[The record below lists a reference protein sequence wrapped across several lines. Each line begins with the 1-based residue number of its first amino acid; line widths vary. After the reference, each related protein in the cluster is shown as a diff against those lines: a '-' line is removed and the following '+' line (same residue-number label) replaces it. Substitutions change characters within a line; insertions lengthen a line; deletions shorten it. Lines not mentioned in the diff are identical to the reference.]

1 MPVNAAGI
9 TFDTPA
15 LLTQTSAR
23 TTKSDPYTRVSSSHP
38 VSRIELSHNTVNS
51 MPFSTSV
58 SDSSIVPGATSTA
71 TGNSISGSESKL
83 SRSDCI
89 ALGVGIGVGL
99 PTIIITALAW
109 WYPRHR
115 KADELKSGQ
124 VRQPARVP
132 HYEEQAGIYGPQ
144 VGCPTGAPR
153 N

>member
-15 LLTQTSAR
+15 LLTQTLAC
-23 TTKSDPYTRVSSSHP
+23 TTKSDPYARVSSSHP

-58 SDSSIVPGATSTA
+58 SDSSIVPGATSTV
-71 TGNSISGSESKL
+71 TGNNISGSESKL

-115 KADELKSGQ
+115 KADELKSG
-124 VRQPARVP
+124 
-132 HYEEQAGIYGPQ
+132 
-144 VGCPTGAPR
+144 
-153 N
+153 